1 MKAEIEDTQNLCYIA
16 RLVQVI
22 ALGQLSGFMKVESI
36 YLRQHAKGSDM
47 KAAKKVKL
55 GTGIVLV
62 VLLSLFFHYNLPRTV
77 VVQISGTDVKRID
90 KKGTSG
96 KNQGSTPTG
105 AKAAQQ
111 TADVRFINSMSRS
124 GKTIVFRNEDTG
136 WGWPPYLKF
145 DSADLTAEA
154 QAFAADQAKPWV
166 LVKYYGWR
174 IKVFSMFPN
183 AVNLKVVDRDY
194 SHFPLFNIVFF
205 VLLTAVVLVV
215 RSKIK
220 KIAERLRGRNKSKKG
235 AAQT

>member
-1 MKAEIEDTQNLCYIA
+1 
-16 RLVQVI
+16 
-22 ALGQLSGFMKVESI
+22 
-36 YLRQHAKGSDM
+36 M

-55 GTGIVLV
+55 GIGIVLV
-62 VLLSLFFHYNLPRTV
+62 VLLFLFFHYNLPRTA

-90 KKGTSG
+90 KKNTPG
-96 KNQGSTPTG
+96 KNQNNNDAS

-111 TADVRFINSMSRS
+111 TSDVRFINSMSRS
-124 GKTIVFRNEDTG
+124 GKTMVFRNEDTG

-205 VLLTAVVLVV
+205 VLLVAVVLIVK
-215 RSKIK
+215 SKIK
-220 KIAERLRGRNKSKKG
+220 KIFERMRGRNKSNTG
-235 AAQT
+235 FEN

>member
-1 MKAEIEDTQNLCYIA
+1 
-16 RLVQVI
+16 
-22 ALGQLSGFMKVESI
+22 
-36 YLRQHAKGSDM
+36 M
-47 KAAKKVKL
+47 KAAKKVKF
-55 GTGIVLV
+55 GIGVVLV
-62 VLLSLFFHYNLPRTV
+62 LLLALFFHYNLPRTV

-90 KKGTSG
+90 KKNSSD
-96 KNQGSTPTG
+96 KNQSNNNTS
-105 AKAAQQ
+105 AKAARQ
-111 TADVRFINSMSRS
+111 TSDVRFINSMSRS

-205 VLLTAVVLVV
+205 VLLITVVLIAK
-215 RSKIK
+215 SKIK
-220 KIAERLRGRNKSKKG
+220 KVFERLRGRNKSKPGETK
-235 AAQT
+235 A

>member
-1 MKAEIEDTQNLCYIA
+1 
-16 RLVQVI
+16 
-22 ALGQLSGFMKVESI
+22 
-36 YLRQHAKGSDM
+36 M
-47 KAAKKVKL
+47 KAAKKVKF
-55 GTGIVLV
+55 GIGVVLV
-62 VLLSLFFHYNLPRTV
+62 LLLALFFHYNLPRTV

-90 KKGTSG
+90 KKNSSD
-96 KNQGSTPTG
+96 KNQSNNNTS
-105 AKAAQQ
+105 AKAARQ
-111 TADVRFINSMSRS
+111 TSDVKFINSMSRS

-205 VLLTAVVLVV
+205 VLLITVVLIAK
-215 RSKIK
+215 SKIK
-220 KIAERLRGRNKSKKG
+220 KVFERLRGRNKSKPGETK
-235 AAQT
+235 A

>member
-1 MKAEIEDTQNLCYIA
+1 
-16 RLVQVI
+16 
-22 ALGQLSGFMKVESI
+22 MKV
-36 YLRQHAKGSDM
+36 
-47 KAAKKVKL
+47 AKKVKF
-55 GTGIVLV
+55 GIGFVLV
-62 VLLSLFFHYNLPRTV
+62 LLLALLFHYNLPRTA

-90 KKGTSG
+90 RKNSSD
-96 KNQGSTPTG
+96 KNQSNNNTG
-105 AKAAQQ
+105 VKGAQQ
-111 TADVRFINSMSRS
+111 TSDVRFINSLSRS

-183 AVNLKVVDRDY
+183 VVNLKVVDRDY

-205 VLLTAVVLVV
+205 VLLLIVVLIV

-220 KIAERLRGRNKSKKG
+220 KIIKKMRDRDKSKTGEAK
-235 AAQT
+235 A

>member
-1 MKAEIEDTQNLCYIA
+1 
-16 RLVQVI
+16 
-22 ALGQLSGFMKVESI
+22 
-36 YLRQHAKGSDM
+36 M
-47 KAAKKVKL
+47 KAAKKVKF
-55 GTGIVLV
+55 GIGVVLV
-62 VLLSLFFHYNLPRTV
+62 LLLALFFHYNLPRTV

-90 KKGTSG
+90 KKNSSD
-96 KNQGSTPTG
+96 KNQSNNNTS
-105 AKAAQQ
+105 AKAARQ
-111 TADVRFINSMSRS
+111 TSDVRFINSMSRS

-205 VLLTAVVLVV
+205 VLLITVVLIAK
-215 RSKIK
+215 SKIK
-220 KIAERLRGRNKSKKG
+220 KVFERLRGRNKSKPGEPKP
-235 AAQT
+235 

>member
-1 MKAEIEDTQNLCYIA
+1 
-16 RLVQVI
+16 
-22 ALGQLSGFMKVESI
+22 
-36 YLRQHAKGSDM
+36 M
-47 KAAKKVKL
+47 KAAKKVKF
-55 GTGIVLV
+55 GIGIAL
-62 VLLSLFFHYNLPRTV
+62 VLLLALFFHYNLPRTV

-90 KKGTSG
+90 KKNSSD
-96 KNQGSTPTG
+96 KNQSNNNTS
-105 AKAAQQ
+105 AKAARQ
-111 TADVRFINSMSRS
+111 TSDVRFINSMSRS

-205 VLLTAVVLVV
+205 VLLITVVLIAK
-215 RSKIK
+215 SKIK
-220 KIAERLRGRNKSKKG
+220 KVFERLRGRNKSKPGETK
-235 AAQT
+235 A

>member
-1 MKAEIEDTQNLCYIA
+1 
-16 RLVQVI
+16 
-22 ALGQLSGFMKVESI
+22 
-36 YLRQHAKGSDM
+36 M
-47 KAAKKVKL
+47 KAAKKVKF
-55 GTGIVLV
+55 GIGIVLV
-62 VLLSLFFHYNLPRTV
+62 VLLALFFHYNLPRTA
-77 VVQISGTDVKRID
+77 VVQISGTDIKRID
-90 KKGTSG
+90 KREKVVE
-96 KNQGSTPTG
+96 NQNDTG
-105 AKAAQQ
+105 AKVTQQ
-111 TADVRFINSMSRS
+111 TSDVRFINSMSRS

-166 LVKYYGWR
+166 LIKYYGWR

-205 VLLTAVVLVV
+205 ILVIAGVLIV

-220 KIAERLRGRNKSKKG
+220 KLVEKWRGKKRSKNG
-235 AAQT
+235 AAEA